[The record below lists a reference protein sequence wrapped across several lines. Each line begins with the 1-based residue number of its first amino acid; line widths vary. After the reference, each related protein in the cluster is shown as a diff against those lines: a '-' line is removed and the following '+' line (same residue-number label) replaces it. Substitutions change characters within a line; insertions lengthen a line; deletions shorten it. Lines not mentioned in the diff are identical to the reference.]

1 MAAKV
6 FISYRREDSAG
17 HAGRVHDRLVRE
29 FGSDLL
35 FMDVDGIPLGVNFVK
50 VLQEEVAKCSAL
62 LAVIGH
68 EWLNV
73 RDEDG
78 RRRLDNPDDF
88 VRVEIAAALQRDI
101 PVIPIMLEG
110 TKVPKANQLPKDLQ
124 GLALRN
130 GLGVRHASF
139 HADID
144 ILIRG
149 LKGRLTEANEKR
161 VQSLT
166 PGADKNIW
174 MDDGA
179 GDRDTTPNLRSAQ
192 ETTRQSEVKGPLHQ
206 VANPAVS
213 AEQRAVVTIA
223 PALSKI
229 PEEVTNFPDEND
241 KSIPKAIAAEPSYPG
256 RSSDGFQHIAPP
268 ADVRSRNMLF
278 IIFAGIAIV
287 VMGVASL
294 MWPTTGPQ
302 DSTTTV
308 KPATDTASAPQ
319 DSTTVKSTTDTASAP
334 KISTKDLVKSTEDL
348 VKSVTRSP
356 SSSSGS
362 LLNPDGHFVSPFKDS
377 VGYVETQW
385 DRDWKARGDAL
396 LAQSARIQSRLESRM
411 KAIPPDWEK
420 INEDRRAQSKIT
432 EEMSKWLDEGN
443 RKVKEAIEHIK

>member
-62 LAVIGH
+62 LAIIGH

-110 TKVPKANQLPKDLQ
+110 TKVPKANQLPNDLQ

-130 GLGVRHASF
+130 GLGVRHSSF
-139 HADID
+139 HTDMD

-149 LKGRLTEANEKR
+149 LKGRLTEANEQR

-192 ETTRQSEVKGPLHQ
+192 ETTRQSDVKGPLHQ

-213 AEQRAVVTIA
+213 AEQRAVVTTA

-229 PEEVTNFPDEND
+229 PEEVTNFPDENN
-241 KSIPKAIAAEPSYPG
+241 KSIRKVIAAEPSDP
-256 RSSDGFQHIAPP
+256 RRPSDGVQHIAPR

-287 VMGVASL
+287 VIGAASL
-294 MWPTTGPQ
+294 MWPITGPQ

-319 DSTTVKSTTDTASAP
+319 DSTTTEKPVTDTASAP
-334 KISTKDLVKSTEDL
+334 RVSASDL
-348 VKSVTRSP
+348 VKSVTDLPAHALAPNSEALVGHWRKTTIVSAGPRDEHLVLRANGAAERWVVTAQARTPVATGLWQAEGKILHSAGTRPTRSI
-356 SSSSGS
+356 
-362 LLNPDGHFVSPFKDS
+362 
-377 VGYVETQW
+377 
-385 DRDWKARGDAL
+385 
-396 LAQSARIQSRLESRM
+396 SAVYLF
-411 KAIPPDWEK
+411 
-420 INEDRRAQSKIT
+420 
-432 EEMSKWLDEGN
+432 
-443 RKVKEAIEHIK
+443 

>member
-50 VLQEEVAKCSAL
+50 VLQEEVAKCSVL

-73 RDEDG
+73 REEDG

-110 TKVPKANQLPKDLQ
+110 TKIPKANQLPNDLQ

-130 GLGVRHASF
+130 GLGVRHSSF
-139 HADID
+139 HTDMD

-149 LKGRLTEANEKR
+149 LKGRLTEANEQW

-192 ETTRQSEVKGPLHQ
+192 KTTHQSGVKGPLHQ
-206 VANPAVS
+206 VANPLYRQS
-213 AEQRAVVTIA
+213 NE
-223 PALSKI
+223 PLSPPPLRYRI
-229 PEEVTNFPDEND
+229 SDEND
-241 KSIPKAIAAEPSYPG
+241 KSIRKVIAAEPSDPRRPSTG
-256 RSSDGFQHIAPP
+256 VQHIAPR
-268 ADVRSRNMLF
+268 ADVRSRNMFLLSSL
-278 IIFAGIAIV
+278 
-287 VMGVASL
+287 ASPL
-294 MWPTTGPQ
+294 
-302 DSTTTV
+302 
-308 KPATDTASAPQ
+308 
-319 DSTTVKSTTDTASAP
+319 
-334 KISTKDLVKSTEDL
+334 
-348 VKSVTRSP
+348 
-356 SSSSGS
+356 S
-362 LLNPDGHFVSPFKDS
+362 LS
-377 VGYVETQW
+377 E
-385 DRDWKARGDAL
+385 R
-396 LAQSARIQSRLESRM
+396 LA
-411 KAIPPDWEK
+411 
-420 INEDRRAQSKIT
+420 
-432 EEMSKWLDEGN
+432 
-443 RKVKEAIEHIK
+443 

>member
-50 VLQEEVAKCSAL
+50 VLQEEVAKCSVL

-110 TKVPKANQLPKDLQ
+110 TKVPKANQLPNDLQ

-130 GLGVRHASF
+130 GLGVRHSSF
-139 HADID
+139 HTDMD

-149 LKGRLTEANEKR
+149 LKGRLTEANEQR

-192 ETTRQSEVKGPLHQ
+192 KTTHQSDVKGPLHQ
-206 VANPAVS
+206 VANPAVL
-213 AEQRAVVTIA
+213 AEQRAVVPTA

-229 PEEVTNFPDEND
+229 QEEVTNFSDEND
-241 KSIPKAIAAEPSYPG
+241 KSIRKGIAAEPSDRRQPSAG
-256 RSSDGFQHIAPP
+256 VQHIAPR

-278 IIFAGIAIV
+278 IIFAGIAIIV
-287 VMGVASL
+287 IGAASL
-294 MWPTTGPQ
+294 MWPTIGPRDNTTTVKPVTDTASTPQ
-302 DSTTTV
+302 GSTTTE
-308 KPATDTASAPQ
+308 KPATDTASVPGG
-319 DSTTVKSTTDTASAP
+319 
-334 KISTKDLVKSTEDL
+334 ISGV
-348 VKSVTRSP
+348 VKSVTDSPLDLRSLIP
-356 SSSSGS
+356 GV
-362 LLNPDGHFVSPFKDS
+362 FDS
-377 VGYVETQW
+377 TVKGRVQTQAE
-385 DRDWKARGDAL
+385 RDSDARSDEL
-396 LAQSARIQSRLESRM
+396 VAQAARIQSRIESRT
-411 KAIPPDWEK
+411 KAAQPDFEKIQEDMRALSK
-420 INEDRRAQSKIT
+420 INE
-432 EEMSKWLDEGN
+432 
-443 RKVKEAIEHIK
+443 

>member
-73 RDEDG
+73 RDADG

-139 HADID
+139 HTDID

-161 VQSLT
+161 VQALT
-166 PGADKNIW
+166 PSADKNIW

-192 ETTRQSEVKGPLHQ
+192 ETTRQSDVKGPLHQ
-206 VANPAVS
+206 IANPAVS
-213 AEQRAVVTIA
+213 AEQRAVVTIT

-241 KSIPKAIAAEPSYPG
+241 KSIPKAIAAEPSDPG
-256 RSSDGFQHIAPP
+256 RPSDDVQHIAPR

-287 VMGVASL
+287 VMGAASL
-294 MWPTTGPQ
+294 MWPTIGPQ

-308 KPATDTASAPQ
+308 KPVTDTASAPQ
-319 DSTTVKSTTDTASAP
+319 DSTTTMKPVTDTAGVPPVGAREKSPAEGFFQALESQVGPVKRAP
-334 KISTKDLVKSTEDL
+334 
-348 VKSVTRSP
+348 
-356 SSSSGS
+356 
-362 LLNPDGHFVSPFKDS
+362 
-377 VGYVETQW
+377 ETQA
-385 DRDWKARGDAL
+385 DRDLKARSDEVA
-396 LAQSARIQSRLESRM
+396 AQMARIQSRLESRM
-411 KAIPPDWEK
+411 TAATPDWEK
-420 INEDRRAQSKIT
+420 IKEDTRALSKLQ
-432 EEMSKWLDEGN
+432 EEMTKSLNEMNKKAN
-443 RKVKEAIEHIK
+443 EAIKNIKAN

>member
-50 VLQEEVAKCSAL
+50 VLQEEVAKCSVL

-110 TKVPKANQLPKDLQ
+110 TKVPKANQLPNDLQ

-130 GLGVRHASF
+130 GLGVRHSSF
-139 HADID
+139 HTDMD

-149 LKGRLTEANEKR
+149 LKGRLAEANEQR

-166 PGADKNIW
+166 PGTDKNIW

-192 ETTRQSEVKGPLHQ
+192 ETTRQSDVKGPLHQ

-213 AEQRAVVTIA
+213 AEQRAVVTTA

-229 PEEVTNFPDEND
+229 PEEVTNFSDEND
-241 KSIPKAIAAEPSYPG
+241 KPIRKVIAADPSDP
-256 RSSDGFQHIAPP
+256 RRPSDGVQHIAPR

-287 VMGVASL
+287 VIGAASL
-294 MWPTTGPQ
+294 MWPTTGPR

-319 DSTTVKSTTDTASAP
+319 DSTTT
-334 KISTKDLVKSTEDL
+334 
-348 VKSVTRSP
+348 
-356 SSSSGS
+356 
-362 LLNPDGHFVSPFKDS
+362 
-377 VGYVETQW
+377 
-385 DRDWKARGDAL
+385 
-396 LAQSARIQSRLESRM
+396 
-411 KAIPPDWEK
+411 
-420 INEDRRAQSKIT
+420 
-432 EEMSKWLDEGN
+432 
-443 RKVKEAIEHIK
+443 

>member
-139 HADID
+139 HTDID

-192 ETTRQSEVKGPLHQ
+192 ETTRQSDVKGPLHQ
-206 VANPAVS
+206 IANPAVS
-213 AEQRAVVTIA
+213 AEQRAVVTIT

-241 KSIPKAIAAEPSYPG
+241 KSIPKAIAAEPSDPG
-256 RSSDGFQHIAPP
+256 RPSDDVQHITPR

-287 VMGVASL
+287 VMGAASL
-294 MWPTTGPQ
+294 MWPTIGPQ

-308 KPATDTASAPQ
+308 KPVTDTASSPQ
-319 DSTTVKSTTDTASAP
+319 DSTTTMKPVTDTAGVPRNASDHMKA
-334 KISTKDLVKSTEDL
+334 ITDLPDL
-348 VKSVTRSP
+348 RSLLP
-356 SSSSGS
+356 GSLGSSSV
-362 LLNPDGHFVSPFKDS
+362 P
-377 VGYVETQW
+377 ETQA
-385 DRDWKARGDAL
+385 DRDLKARSDEVA
-396 LAQSARIQSRLESRM
+396 AQMARIQSRLESRM
-411 KAIPPDWEK
+411 TAATPDWEK
-420 INEDRRAQSKIT
+420 IKEDTRALSKLQ
-432 EEMSKWLDEGN
+432 EEMTKSLNEMNKKAN
-443 RKVKEAIEHIK
+443 EAIKNIKAN